1 MPVHGLWSPPSRER
15 LFECAFS
22 WRRGPIRYNA
32 VAGRPGAAPRVSVRS
47 FTAGDRTLISF
58 EGIDGAGKTTQIDG
72 LERLIRA
79 AGHEVVRTREPGG
92 TPLGEKIRGLLLTD
106 EMTPRTETLLFFAA
120 RCEHAEKVIKPA
132 LERGAWVLSD
142 RFTDATYAY
151 QTGGK
156 GMKGEDVEALE
167 AWTLAGFAPDVTVL
181 FDLAPE
187 VAARRRTIRAGEG
200 DRFERESADFFA
212 RVRNAYL
219 DRAARDPKRFVRVN
233 AEEAPETIAA
243 QLEKEFAKWL

>member
-1 MPVHGLWSPPSRER
+1 M
-15 LFECAFS
+15 AT
-22 WRRGPIRYNA
+22 
-32 VAGRPGAAPRVSVRS
+32 GR
-47 FTAGDRTLISF
+47 FISF

-212 RVRNAYL
+212 AFKLEGDDVEFVLGKSFPFRGL
-219 DRAARDPKRFVRVN
+219 DGDRSAGGTLAVYNSRDQSLSSDSACFRAAFDGTVAHIEHMLYFVCHSCSFR
-233 AEEAPETIAA
+233 
-243 QLEKEFAKWL
+243 L

>member
-1 MPVHGLWSPPSRER
+1 M
-15 LFECAFS
+15 AT
-22 WRRGPIRYNA
+22 
-32 VAGRPGAAPRVSVRS
+32 GR
-47 FTAGDRTLISF
+47 FISF

-92 TPLGEKIRGLLLTD
+92 TPLG
-106 EMTPRTETLLFFAA
+106 ETLLFFAA

-187 VAARRRTIRAGEG
+187 VAVRRRTIRAGEG

>member
-1 MPVHGLWSPPSRER
+1 MCVFVAARADPLQCRSGSSE
-15 LFECAFS
+15 
-22 WRRGPIRYNA
+22 RGPESFSSEFHRWRQ
-32 VAGRPGAAPRVSVRS
+32 VALFP
-47 FTAGDRTLISF
+47 L
-58 EGIDGAGKTTQIDG
+58 KG
-72 LERLIRA
+72 LTGRA

-187 VAARRRTIRAGEG
+187 VAARRPTLRAGEG